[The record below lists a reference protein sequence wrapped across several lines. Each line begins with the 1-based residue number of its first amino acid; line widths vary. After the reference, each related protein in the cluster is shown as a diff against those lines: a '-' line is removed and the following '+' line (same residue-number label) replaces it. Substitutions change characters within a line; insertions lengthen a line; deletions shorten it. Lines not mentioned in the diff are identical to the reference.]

1 MNGIEENQEK
11 SNLFIIFWFPM
22 HAFILIG
29 CPFIAVDKSSF
40 KEYIDVLGEWVTSDC
55 PNGYL
60 YSAKQC
66 KCVLQGKKI
75 K

>member
-1 MNGIEENQEK
+1 
-11 SNLFIIFWFPM
+11 M
-22 HAFILIG
+22 HTFILIG

-75 K
+75 KIKICRYTKKYLDTT